1 MVGVRGFSS
10 NFSDPCYPTDWAT
23 AKTNY
28 YSPGVC
34 PEDHTY
40 AGVFSAQ
47 SLGTPYTSVN
57 CCPSGMDFWDTT
69 QCRTLINTSTY
80 ALLSDSETSAIISFP
95 FTGFATPV
103 TVVWGP
109 KDLSL
114 FTPSAAPAIAV
125 ADKEKKDAVGL
136 SVGAKA
142 GIGLGV
148 ALGILLLIGLS
159 TLAASRIRKR
169 RVKRLKVTSN
179 SSSDGGFKPELPE
192 DESVEG
198 KTMPELDDQTESR
211 EMEGDAM
218 FPELAHLIKPS
229 ELEVPHKV
237 HELPG

>member
-1 MVGVRGFSS
+1 
-10 NFSDPCYPTDWAT
+10 
-23 AKTNY
+23 
-28 YSPGVC
+28 
-34 PEDHTY
+34 
-40 AGVFSAQ
+40 
-47 SLGTPYTSVN
+47 
-57 CCPSGMDFWDTT
+57 MDFWDTT

-80 ALLSDSETSAIISFP
+80 ALLPNLETSAIISFP

-109 KDLSL
+109 EDLSL

-142 GIGLGV
+142 GIGVGV
-148 ALGILLLIGLS
+148 ALGILLLIGVS
-159 TLAASRIRKR
+159 TLAVSRIRKR

-179 SSSDGGFKPELPE
+179 SSSDGGFKPELPG